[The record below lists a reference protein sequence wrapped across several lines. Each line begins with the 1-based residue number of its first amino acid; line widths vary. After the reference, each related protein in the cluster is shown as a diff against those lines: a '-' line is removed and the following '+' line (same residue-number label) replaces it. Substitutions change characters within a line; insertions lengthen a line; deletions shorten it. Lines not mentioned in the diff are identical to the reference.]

1 MVTHNFTSDIVIG
14 LEIHFQP
21 NLKSKLFCSCATKSE
36 TKKSNNNKDEPNTRT
51 CVVCLGMPGSKPM
64 LNKKALEY
72 GLLLGLALHCTI
84 ADQLVFSRKSYF
96 YPDLAKN
103 YQISQFELPLGKNG
117 FIELSSGKKI
127 GIERI
132 HLEEDP
138 ASLVHPNTIHDS
150 AYTLIDYNR
159 SGICLI
165 EIVTEPKMT
174 SPEEAREFLK
184 KLRTIL
190 EYLEI
195 FDEQAGVIKA
205 DANISI
211 KELHYQRVEIKN
223 ITGFKEIERALE
235 YEVQRQKELYEDAKK
250 IQERDKKALDIN
262 SEAGPNVILR
272 KTRTSA
278 DEILQLHTRSW
289 DANTGTTKFLRTKE
303 TEADYGYII
312 DPDLV
317 PIDINKEM
325 IEQMRKSLPELPDEK
340 IKRFITKHK
349 LSPTD
354 AQVLAMER
362 VLAELFE
369 KVAEEIDPI
378 LAAQWLRHELV
389 RVANYHKLE
398 LDQLRIEE
406 LEIVELLSMVEK
418 KEISDRTAQQIL
430 GLLAEKGFSPRQ
442 YVKEHKL
449 AIVSDTKELEELCK
463 KAIGES
469 EPAVNDYKAGKEIAL
484 NNVVGK
490 VMKYTKG
497 TADAAKVKDMLKKMI
512 K

>member
-1 MVTHNFTSDIVIG
+1 MVNGKFNSDVVIG

-21 NLKSKLFCSCATKSE
+21 NLKSKLFCSCATKAE
-36 TKKSNNNKDEPNTRT
+36 TKKNENSKDEPNTRT
-51 CVVCLGMPGSKPM
+51 CVICLGMPGSKPM
-64 LNKKALEY
+64 LNKKALDY
-72 GLLLGLALHCTI
+72 GLKLGLALNCSI
-84 ADQLVFSRKSYF
+84 ALELIFSRKSYF

-117 FIELSSGKKI
+117 EIVLSSGKKI

-165 EIVTEPKMT
+165 ELVTKPEMR

-190 EYLEI
+190 QYLEI
-195 FDEQAGVIKA
+195 FDEQTGVIKA

-211 KELHYQRVEIKN
+211 KESGYVRSEVKN
-223 ITGFKEIERALE
+223 ITGFKEIERALL
-235 YEVQRQKELYEDAKK
+235 YEVERQKQAMQNNEKLVMDT
-250 IQERDKKALDIN
+250 RGWNALT
-262 SEAGPNVILR
+262 G
-272 KTRTSA
+272 KT
-278 DEILQLHTRSW
+278 TR
-289 DANTGTTKFLRTKE
+289 LRTKE

-317 PIDINKEM
+317 PIDITQEM
-325 IEQMRKSLPELPDEK
+325 IEKTKRGLPELPDEK

-349 LSPTD
+349 LSPID

-389 RVANYHKLE
+389 KVANYHKLA

-430 GLLAEKGFSPRQ
+430 SLLTEKGFSPRQ

-449 AIVSDTKELEELCK
+449 TIVSDTKELEELCK
-463 KAIGES
+463 KAIAES
-469 EPAVNDYKAGKEIAL
+469 QPAIDDYKAGKEIAL

-497 TADAAKVKDMLKKMI
+497 TADAAKVKDMLKKMLR
-512 K
+512 

>member
-1 MVTHNFTSDIVIG
+1 MVTHNFKSDIVIG

-21 NLKSKLFCSCATKSE
+21 DLKSKLFCSCATKSE
-36 TKKSNNNKDEPNTRT
+36 TKKSGNNKDEPNTRT
-51 CVVCLGMPGSKPM
+51 CVVCLGMPGPKPM

-72 GLLLGLALHCTI
+72 GLMLGLALNCTI
-84 ADQLVFSRKSYF
+84 ASELIFSRKSYF

-117 FIELSSGKKI
+117 YIILSNGKKI

-165 EIVTEPKMT
+165 ELVTKPEMT

-184 KLRTIL
+184 KLRTII
-190 EYLEI
+190 EYLDI
-195 FDEQAGVIKA
+195 FDEQTGVIKA
-205 DANISI
+205 DANVSI
-211 KELHYQRVEIKN
+211 RESNYIRAEVKN
-223 ITGFKEIERALE
+223 ITGFKEIECALV
-235 YEVQRQKELYEDAKK
+235 YEVERQKQAVKNNEKLIME
-250 IQERDKKALDIN
+250 
-262 SEAGPNVILR
+262 
-272 KTRTSA
+272 TRA
-278 DEILQLHTRSW
+278 W
-289 DANTGTTKFLRTKE
+289 DALTGKTTRLRTKE

-317 PIDINKEM
+317 PIDITKEM
-325 IEQMRKSLPELPDEK
+325 IEQTKKTLPELPDEK

-349 LSPTD
+349 LSPID
-354 AQVLAMER
+354 AQVLAMGR

-369 KVAEEIDPI
+369 KVAKEINPI

-389 RVANYHKLE
+389 KVANYNQLE
-398 LDQLRIEE
+398 LNQLRIEE
-406 LEIVELLSMVEK
+406 LEIIELLSMIEK
-418 KEISDRTAQQIL
+418 KEISDRTAQTIL
-430 GLLAEKGFSPRQ
+430 KELALKGFSPRQ
-442 YVKEHKL
+442 YVQEHSL
-449 AIVSDTKELEELCK
+449 FLVSDTKELEQFCK
-463 KAIGES
+463 QAIAES
-469 EPAVNDYKAGKEIAL
+469 EQAVNDYKAGKEIAL

-497 TADAAKVKDMLKKMI
+497 TADAAKVKEMLKRI
-512 K
+512 LE